1 MTRRQAKKVLA
12 NTLFILAVLGTAV
25 FGFVASHPPL
35 NADGSPV
42 EHAMHSGRLEPDGVS
57 R

>member
-1 MTRRQAKKVLA
+1 MTQRNVKKMLA
-12 NTLFILAVLGTAV
+12 NTLFVMAVLGTAV
-25 FGFVASHPPL
+25 FGFIAGNAPV
-35 NADGSPV
+35 NADSSPV